1 MISGVPSASL
11 DLRGLNCPLPV
22 LRTRKMLA
30 RLAHGDRLIVECTD
44 PLAAIDIP
52 HLLRETGDTLERQET
67 VNGLFDLPYQ
77 AWQGMSEPF
86 FPFFTTDPAAAA
98 KAREALEAFCLDR
111 AYPAPAPEAK
121 QHRVELPPAILR
133 WEHHGE
139 FMTYSW
145 EFAQEAPK
153 AGLGTNHAQSL

>member
-1 MISGVPSASL
+1 MSGAPQ
-11 DLRGLNCPLPV
+11 
-22 LRTRKMLA
+22 
-30 RLAHGDRLIVECTD
+30 GDREATFQDTGVH
-44 PLAAIDIP
+44 AACFARP
-52 HLLRETGDTLERQET
+52 RSGR
-67 VNGLFDLPYQ
+67 GP
-77 AWQGMSEPF
+77 
-86 FPFFTTDPAAAA
+86 TDPAAAA